1 MCYNTKFGRSIRQTL
16 RRGIVVT
23 KIGDCSAPGMGRGW
37 PRRIRP
43 PPHTYNL
50 AKCGRSKSNGI
61 HNTEI
66 RPEKLTPRILYCK
79 VTQGHW
85 NRQQIDRL
93 ATYRFL
99 LVIHSNT
106 AKTVNFPIPVYLALP
121 LRGSLWNFVT
131 VWTQASRIMNNTP
144 TRV

>member
-23 KIGDCSAPGMGRGW
+23 KIGDGSAHGMGRGW

-43 PPHTYNL
+43 PPHTCNL

-66 RPEKLTPRILYCK
+66 RLLAFYIAKSLK
-79 VTQGHW
+79 VTETDSRSIGW
-85 NRQQIDRL
+85 L
-93 ATYRFL
+93 
-99 LVIHSNT
+99 
-106 AKTVNFPIPVYLALP
+106 PI
-121 LRGSLWNFVT
+121 
-131 VWTQASRIMNNTP
+131 ASC
-144 TRV
+144 